1 MLMDKFLKLGLSEEV
16 LKSLVGLGMKHTSG
30 VASKVFNI
38 LRKNGIKVKL
48 ITTSEIRITCAINS
62 KDTHAAVQGIAREF
76 NI

>member
-1 MLMDKFLKLGLSEEV
+1 MDKFLKLGLSEEV

-48 ITTSEIRITCAINS
+48 ITTSEIRITCAIS
-62 KDTHAAVQGIAREF
+62 SEYTDIAISEIAKEF
-76 NI
+76 NV